1 MRILLLADQNDN
13 RDEIV
18 TQRQPARLGHTPI
31 RWTFESSIAPGA
43 ARPCPPGR
51 RREWS
56 VVDGSNGKT
65 LLATIESQAT
75 FRNRRMEV
83 ATTITEEC
91 PMTTPAK
98 ILFTANVHTTGGR
111 EGAARSSD
119 GRLDVRLSPPGA
131 AGSGTNPE
139 ELFAAG
145 WSACFEGAMGIAARR
160 LKITLPADLAIDAE
174 VDLCLTDGAFFL
186 QARLNVSVP
195 GVEREVAQTLVDA
208 AHQTCPYS
216 KAIRGNVDVVI
227 TLI

>member
-1 MRILLLADQNDN
+1 
-13 RDEIV
+13 
-18 TQRQPARLGHTPI
+18 
-31 RWTFESSIAPGA
+31 
-43 ARPCPPGR
+43 
-51 RREWS
+51 
-56 VVDGSNGKT
+56 
-65 LLATIESQAT
+65 
-75 FRNRRMEV
+75 
-83 ATTITEEC
+83 
-91 PMTTPAK
+91 MTTPGK

-119 GRLDVRLSPPGA
+119 GRLDVRLSPPGS

-160 LKITLPADLAIDAE
+160 SKITLPADLAIDAE
-174 VDLCLTDGAFFL
+174 VDLCLSDGAFFL
-186 QARLNVSVP
+186 QARLNVSLP

-227 TLI
+227 SLI

>member
-1 MRILLLADQNDN
+1 
-13 RDEIV
+13 
-18 TQRQPARLGHTPI
+18 
-31 RWTFESSIAPGA
+31 
-43 ARPCPPGR
+43 
-51 RREWS
+51 
-56 VVDGSNGKT
+56 
-65 LLATIESQAT
+65 
-75 FRNRRMEV
+75 
-83 ATTITEEC
+83 
-91 PMTTPAK
+91 MTTPAK
-98 ILFTANVHTTGGR
+98 ILFTAKVHTTGGR

-119 GRLDVRLSPPGA
+119 GRLDVKLSPPGT

>member
-1 MRILLLADQNDN
+1 M
-13 RDEIV
+13 
-18 TQRQPARLGHTPI
+18 
-31 RWTFESSIAPGA
+31 APRA
-43 ARPCPPGR
+43 AQPCPPSI
-51 RREWS
+51 RRELS

-65 LLATIESQAT
+65 LLAAIKLLAI
-75 FRNRRMEV
+75 FRNRRIDF
-83 ATTITEEC
+83 ATTLTEER

-98 ILFTANVHTTGGR
+98 ILFTAKVHTTGGR

-119 GRLDVRLSPPGA
+119 GRLDVRLSPPGT

-139 ELFAAG
+139 QLFAAG

-174 VDLCLTDGAFFL
+174 VDLCLADGAFFL